1 MTART
6 QIHGLQVATEL
17 FDFINQKVLPGTGVS
32 EAEFWKGFD
41 GIVSDLAPKNA
52 ALLAE
57 RDRLQTEL
65 DTWHA
70 ANPGPIRDMAGYR
83 KFLETI
89 GYLVPQPKSV
99 KATTKNVDDE
109 LATQA
114 GPQLVVPILNAR
126 FLLNAA
132 NARWGSL
139 YDAFY
144 GTDALDAAPARPGA
158 ARGAPGTP
166 CEVRGTV
173 RGLHFQYPPH
183 AESKL
188 ISCLR
193 GAVWDV
199 AVDVRL
205 GSPTF
210 LHWHAERLEDGCAS
224 ALLIPPGFA
233 HGFQAL
239 TDDAELLYL
248 HSADYTPN
256 HEGGLSAHD
265 ARLAIQWP
273 LPVRNLSDRDA
284 GHAPL
289 DVRFEGV
296 EV

>member
-1 MTART
+1 MSELSLQELPLAGLFSLKHKVHEDERGRFAR
-6 QIHGLQVATEL
+6 L
-17 FDFINQKVLPGTGVS
+17 FC
-32 EAEFWKGFD
+32 E
-41 GIVSDLAPKNA
+41 
-52 ALLAE
+52 
-57 RDRLQTEL
+57 
-65 DTWHA
+65 
-70 ANPGPIRDMAGYR
+70 
-83 KFLETI
+83 
-89 GYLVPQPKSV
+89 
-99 KATTKNVDDE
+99 
-109 LATQA
+109 
-114 GPQLVVPILNAR
+114 
-126 FLLNAA
+126 
-132 NARWGSL
+132 GSL
-139 YDAFY
+139 QAF
-144 GTDALDAAPARPGA
+144 GQPLHIRQINHSLTR
-158 ARGAPGTP
+158 
-166 CEVRGTV
+166 ERGTV
-173 RGLHFQYPPH
+173 RGLHFQFPPH

-193 GAVWDV
+193 GSVWDV
-199 AVDVRL
+199 VVDVRS

-210 LHWHAERLEDGCAS
+210 LHWHAERLEEGCAS